1 MIESAE
7 KDVQK
12 KLDYVYHKEK
22 SGKSQFPYSE
32 KTGYSIDAHLIGVI
46 MTCSRKIFPFRLTMP
61 QFGFYNLWHRN
72 AHAFQPHRNRL

>member
-22 SGKSQFPYSE
+22 SGKSQFLYRK
-32 KTGYSIDAHLIGVI
+32 KTGHSIGVI
-46 MTCSRKIFPFRLTMP
+46 MREKTVVCVDII
-61 QFGFYNLWHRN
+61 GGVYNLSLIHI
-72 AHAFQPHRNRL
+72 

>member
-22 SGKSQFPYSE
+22 SGKSQFLYRK
-32 KTGYSIDAHLIGVI
+32 KTGHSIGVI
-46 MTCSRKIFPFRLTMP
+46 MREKQWYVLILSGGIMMT
-61 QFGFYNLWHRN
+61 
-72 AHAFQPHRNRL
+72 

>member
-22 SGKSQFPYSE
+22 SGKSQFPYSVAPG
-32 KTGYSIDAHLIGVI
+32 KSSHSA
-46 MTCSRKIFPFRLTMP
+46 
-61 QFGFYNLWHRN
+61 
-72 AHAFQPHRNRL
+72 

>member
-22 SGKSQFPYSE
+22 SGKSQFLYRK
-32 KTGYSIDAHLIGVI
+32 KTGHSIGVI
-46 MTCSRKIFPFRLTMP
+46 MREKTVVCVDII
-61 QFGFYNLWHRN
+61 GGGI
-72 AHAFQPHRNRL
+72 

>member
-22 SGKSQFPYSE
+22 SEKSQFLYRKKTGHSIGAIMRE
-32 KTGYSIDAHLIGVI
+32 KTVVCVDIIGGGI
-46 MTCSRKIFPFRLTMP
+46 
-61 QFGFYNLWHRN
+61 
-72 AHAFQPHRNRL
+72 